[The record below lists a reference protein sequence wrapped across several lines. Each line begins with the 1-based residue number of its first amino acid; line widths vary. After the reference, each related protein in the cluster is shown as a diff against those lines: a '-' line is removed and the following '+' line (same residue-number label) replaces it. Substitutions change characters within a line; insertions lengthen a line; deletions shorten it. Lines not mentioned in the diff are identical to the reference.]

1 MNFSCNYQAH
11 LYKKFMDKLHE
22 GIMSKLDYYVS
33 QFIEYIVTEPADKK
47 AGKDKR
53 EDKYLSQWA

>member
-1 MNFSCNYQAH
+1 
-11 LYKKFMDKLHE
+11 MDKLHE